1 MKGEMYM
8 QNNPTEYAVGE
19 IKNENKFERPEIPKE
34 VMSELARFFLPDII
48 AFFESEEGKREY
60 EEWKNNNK

>member
-1 MKGEMYM
+1 MSKAPV
-8 QNNPTEYAVGE
+8 NNGVAGE
-19 IKNENKFERPEIPKE
+19 IKNENENEFERPEIPKE

-60 EEWKNNNK
+60 EEWKNNNKK

>member
-1 MKGEMYM
+1 LAKAPV
-8 QNNPTEYAVGE
+8 NNGVAGE

-34 VMSELARFFLPDII
+34 VISELARFFLPDII

>member
-1 MKGEMYM
+1 MAKAPV
-8 QNNPTEYAVGE
+8 NKNVAGE

>member
-1 MKGEMYM
+1 MAKAPV
-8 QNNPTEYAVGE
+8 NNSVAGE
-19 IKNENKFERPEIPKE
+19 IKKENEFERPEIPKE
-34 VMSELARFFLPDII
+34 VISELARFFLPDII

>member
-1 MKGEMYM
+1 MAKAPV
-8 QNNPTEYAVGE
+8 NNGVAGE

-34 VMSELARFFLPDII
+34 VISELARFFLPDII